1 MRNPM
6 CAWRKFSHRRMV
18 PLHHATEDGESR
30 RHPMLAVARS
40 YRRTT
45 FVLALLSF
53 ALLMALAALRE

>member
-1 MRNPM
+1 
-6 CAWRKFSHRRMV
+6 MV
-18 PLHHATEDGESR
+18 SLHHATEDGESR
-30 RHPMLAVARS
+30 RYPMLAVARS